1 MYFSARHSCRIALA
15 IGAFVSQLI
24 LVSTVHAADA
34 AKSASDCK
42 VAVQL
47 YSFRN
52 DLDRDLPGTLAR
64 IKQLGIDC
72 VEGYSLHGRS
82 PEQLR
87 KEFDHAGLRV
97 ISFHLPEE
105 LRNGAPEDG

>member
-1 MYFSARHSCRIALA
+1 MLFFSLGRFCRSGFTLCGALIA
-15 IGAFVSQLI
+15 QLI
-24 LVSTVHAADA
+24 FVSTVHAADA
-34 AKSASDCK
+34 VPAASDCK

-52 DLDRDLPGTLAR
+52 DLDRDLSGTLAR
-64 IKQLGIDC
+64 IKQLGINC

-82 PEQLR
+82 ADQLR

-105 LRNGAPEDG
+105 LR